1 MIFIRYRHKKLYI
14 NDKWKGVKE
23 MSSIV
28 TKENLTYYHNKM
40 KTLLSGKSNTNH
52 THNYAGSS
60 SPGGGEQCS

>member
-1 MIFIRYRHKKLYI
+1 
-14 NDKWKGVKE
+14 

-52 THNYAGSS
+52 THNYAASS
-60 SPGGGEQCS
+60 SAGGSANSVANSLTVQFSSCN